1 MAITPLLELIA
12 QVPNVVWSGL
22 TAALLTLT
30 GVFISNASNT
40 KRLKIQLAHDA
51 SEKAKERTGKLRQE
65 VYLLFAEE
73 LGKANTLIGS
83 MAEADI
89 FKDNKPTQMQGL
101 FSAAIKLQ
109 FVAEPKTA
117 LVVGE
122 LSASYGAA
130 LLRLLAASDPLR
142 KNRIDIDLTSKL
154 FDEATEKATHY
165 HGAISDLA
173 DSGQFDILE
182 SKKLNQRMKFHHA
195 QMEKYNEERDEL
207 FEISNKLQKEFSQK
221 LISEMKPLSSQ
232 YINAMMAIR
241 SDLGLPVEHSI
252 FEEQLKNH
260 WKQME
265 TELNQ
270 ALKTFHDKE
279 QSPPAP

>member
-1 MAITPLLELIA
+1 
-12 QVPNVVWSGL
+12 
-22 TAALLTLT
+22 
-30 GVFISNASNT
+30 
-40 KRLKIQLAHDA
+40 
-51 SEKAKERTGKLRQE
+51 
-65 VYLLFAEE
+65 
-73 LGKANTLIGS
+73 